1 MARNPYKKHLDAFAK
16 NNERPVLIEHHDDFY
31 YISEGFTILRLPAVY
46 YEIFARPV
54 NPLFIS
60 LENGQQ
66 AKRPPREKLPEIQ
79 PGTADTCKKV
89 WTMTEAT
96 NDAKL
101 TPVIMDLDNGQCQI
115 VKTGNKMMMY
125 NEKYINAIRQYCDDE
140 IKCTADRYPVL
151 KWEGAAGD
159 GCIILGVN
167 NRAAWDNLRKVAE
180 VIAK

>member
-1 MARNPYKKHLDAFAK
+1 MARNLYKKHLDTFIK
-16 NNERPVLIEHHDDFY
+16 NKNQRILIERHDNFY

-46 YEIFARPV
+46 YEVFARPV
-54 NPLFIS
+54 NPMFIV

-66 AKRPPREKLPEIQ
+66 AKRQPGEKLPEIL

-89 WTMTEAT
+89 WDTTEAI
-96 NDAKL
+96 NSAKL
-101 TPVIMDLDNGQCQI
+101 TPVIMEIDDKQCRI

-125 NEKYINAIRQYCDDE
+125 NERFIAAVRQYCGDDM
-140 IKCTADRYPVL
+140 KCTSDRFPVL

>member
-1 MARNPYKKHLDAFAK
+1 MARNPYKKHLDTFVK
-16 NNERPVLIEHHDDFY
+16 NKNQRVLIERHDDY
-31 YISEGFTILRLPAVY
+31 YFISEGFTILRLHAVY
-46 YEIFARPV
+46 YETFARPV
-54 NPLFIS
+54 NSMFIP

-66 AKRPPREKLPEIQ
+66 AKRQPGEPLPEIQ

-89 WTMTEAT
+89 WTMTKAI

-101 TPVIMDLDNGQCQI
+101 TPIIYETDNGQCRI

-125 NEKYINAIRQYCDDE
+125 NEKYINAIRQYCNDE